1 MHVFETPGSVS
12 LQIKLPS
19 GRVLVTTADEPRT
32 TVEVVAV
39 GRRGQDAVDEIEV
52 TMEERLGRYV
62 VTVEQKDRFRWGPI
76 QITWGGDFECRI
88 FCPPGSD
95 LELAGGSTDIRADGE
110 LGDVSIRTASGDV
123 KLDSVLHELQVKTA
137 SGDIDVAA
145 IEAEQASLVTV
156 SGDVMLGRTAASL
169 TARSVSGD
177 VLLGGS
183 SGVAGIST
191 TSGDVD
197 VKAVSAGE
205 VRVQTVSGDVRLG
218 VARGTRT
225 WIDAV
230 SVSGR
235 LESELGLEE
244 KEPTS
249 EEGAAP
255 VVPLHVKTVS
265 GDVSIVRAAAALS
278 AESG

>member
-12 LQIKLPS
+12 LQVKLPS
-19 GRVLVTTADEPRT
+19 GRVLVSTADEPRT

-62 VTVEQKDRFRWGPI
+62 VKVEQKDRFRWGPI

-88 FCPPGSD
+88 TCPTGSD
-95 LELAGGSTDIRADGE
+95 LDLSGGSTDLRAEGE
-110 LGDVSIRTASGDV
+110 LGEVSVRTASGDIR
-123 KLDSVLHELQVKTA
+123 LESVLRELQVKTA
-137 SGDIDVAA
+137 SGDIDVATVT
-145 IEAEQASLVTV
+145 EGASVVTV
-156 SGDVMLGRTAASL
+156 SGDVTLGRSDASV

-177 VLLGGS
+177 VVVGGS
-183 SGVAGIST
+183 SGALGIST

-197 VKAVSAGE
+197 VRAVSAGE

-218 VARGTRT
+218 ITRGTKT
-225 WIDAV
+225 WIDAA

-235 LESELGLEE
+235 LDSELGLEDE
-244 KEPTS
+244 EPAS
-249 EEGAAP
+249 EDDTDP
-255 VVPLHVKTVS
+255 VVPLNVKTVS
-265 GDVSIVRAAAALS
+265 GDVSVVRAAAAYS
-278 AESG
+278 S

>member
-32 TVEVVAV
+32 SVEVVAV
-39 GRRGQDAVDEIEV
+39 GRRGQDAIDEIEV
-52 TMEERLGRYV
+52 TMEERMGRHV
-62 VTVEQKDRFRWGPI
+62 VKVEQKDRFRWGPI

-88 FCPPGSD
+88 SCPPGSD
-95 LELAGGSTDIRADGE
+95 LELSGGSTDIRVDGE
-110 LGDVSIRTASGDV
+110 LGDVSVRTASGDI
-123 KLDSVLHELQVKTA
+123 KLDSVLRELQVKTA
-137 SGDIDVAA
+137 SGDIDVATVA
-145 IEAEQASLVTV
+145 ANASLVTV
-156 SGDVMLGRTAASL
+156 SGDVMLGRAEAPL

-177 VLLGGS
+177 VMVGGS
-183 SGVAGIST
+183 AGELGIST

-197 VKAVSAGE
+197 VKAVSGGD

-218 VARGTRT
+218 ITRGTRT
-225 WIDAV
+225 WIDAA

-235 LESELGLEE
+235 LESELGLEDQ
-244 KEPTS
+244 EPVA
-249 EEGAAP
+249 EDNAIP

-265 GDVSIVRAAAALS
+265 GDVSVVRAAAAYS
-278 AESG
+278 A

>member
-32 TVEVVAV
+32 TVEVIAV

-52 TMEERLGRYV
+52 TLEERLGRYV
-62 VTVEQKDRFRWGPI
+62 VRIEQKDRFRWGPI

-88 FCPPGSD
+88 SCPPGSD
-95 LELAGGSTDIRADGE
+95 LDLSGGSTDLRADGE
-110 LGDVSIRTASGDV
+110 LGEVAVRTASGGV
-123 KLDSVLHELQVKTA
+123 KLDSVLRELQVKTA
-137 SGDIDVAA
+137 SGDVDVAIA
-145 IEAEQASLVTV
+145 AAQAEVVTV
-156 SGDVMLGRTAASL
+156 SGDVVLGRAEDSL

-177 VLLGGS
+177 VQIGGS
-183 SGVAGIST
+183 SGVVGIST

-197 VKAVSAGE
+197 VKSVSGGE
-205 VRVQTVSGDVRLG
+205 MRVQTVSGDVRLG

-225 WIDAV
+225 WIDAA

-235 LESELGLEE
+235 LESELGLEDE
-244 KEPTS
+244 EPPS
-249 EEGAAP
+249 DEASAP

-265 GDVSIVRAAAALS
+265 GDVSIVRAAAAYS
-278 AESG
+278 A

>member
-19 GRVLVTTADEPRT
+19 GRVLVSTADEPHT
-32 TVEVVAV
+32 TVEVVAA
-39 GRRGQDAVDEIEV
+39 GRRGQDAVEEIDV
-52 TMEERLGRYV
+52 TMEERLGRHV
-62 VTVEQKDRFRWGPI
+62 VKVEQKDRFRWGPI

-88 FCPPGSD
+88 TCPPGSELD
-95 LELAGGSTDIRADGE
+95 LTGGSTEVRAEGDLGE
-110 LGDVSIRTASGDV
+110 VTIKTASGDV
-123 KLDSVLHELQVKTA
+123 RLQSVLEELQIKTA
-137 SGDIDVAA
+137 SGDVDVASA
-145 IEAEQASLVTV
+145 AGQATVVTV
-156 SGDVMLGRTAASL
+156 SGDVLLGRAEASL

-177 VLLGGS
+177 VMIGATTGPL
-183 SGVAGIST
+183 GIST

-197 VKAVSAGE
+197 VRAVAGGD

-235 LESELGLEE
+235 LESELGLEDR
-244 KEPTS
+244 EPAA
-249 EEGAAP
+249 EEGGTP

-265 GDVSIVRAAAALS
+265 GDVSVVRAAETYS
-278 AESG
+278 A